1 MEVFRQEETYIIG
14 EYGLQLLLLK
24 IIRLQ
29 LEDSIV
35 NLEHNLFQF
44 GKLFFNL
51 LIQTEEIMSL
61 NKLNF
66 IKNIQADL
74 TLWEAILEDT
84 QNSRL
89 ILNFK
94 LTIVV
99 LFRLTVYKS
108 QLELRGVLSPKVLVL
123 SIGNITMH
131 GLRFLGLVLIT
142 MEGGN
147 LYNIWQNN
155 TLKT

>member
-1 MEVFRQEETYIIG
+1 
-14 EYGLQLLLLK
+14 
-24 IIRLQ
+24 
-29 LEDSIV
+29 
-35 NLEHNLFQF
+35 
-44 GKLFFNL
+44 
-51 LIQTEEIMSL
+51 MSL